1 MLLTFST
8 SIVTRTRT
16 EILHLAD
23 RVARDLGSNI
33 YQIVLGNPFSAIHGG
48 MRFCSK
54 IEDWLKVLCPPIHN
68 YAHGGGDGPHSRSC
82 HATYPIYPSK
92 NFGAKYR
99 RWQP

>member
-8 SIVTRTRT
+8 SIVTKTRT

-54 IEDWLKVLCPPIHN
+54 IEDWLRVLGTRFHN
-68 YAHGGGDGPHSRSC
+68 YAHGDGDGPHSRSC
-82 HATYPIYPSK
+82 PAIRASYDSVR
-92 NFGAKYR
+92 GAR
-99 RWQP
+99 PRHFAC